1 MAKRMGA
8 TKTEKVLVH
17 LQKHGSI
24 TSIEAI
30 ELYSN
35 TRLAATIHYL
45 KSKGYIIESAER
57 VHCDKYGDDST
68 YTKYVYGGMKNE

>member
-8 TKTEKVLVH
+8 TKTEKVLAH

-45 KSKGYIIESAER
+45 KSKGHII
-57 VHCDKYGDDST
+57 
-68 YTKYVYGGMKNE
+68 